1 MTDIQ
6 NTKRDGFGLHLM
18 LDAYKCNSDKLN
30 DGEFVYRLLD
40 DLTERIDMTQLTKP
54 YVVYAKG
61 NGDHDGG
68 GWSGFVMIEE
78 SHISIHTFPERG
90 FVTADVY
97 SCKEFDTEKTIEY
110 FKSTLESDDIETFL
124 QKRGNRY

>member
-1 MTDIQ
+1 M
-6 NTKRDGFGLHLM
+6 HLM

-30 DGEFVYRLLD
+30 DGEFAYRLLD
-40 DLTERIDMTQLTKP
+40 DLTELIGMTQLTKP

-61 NGDHDGG
+61 NGEHDEG

-78 SHISIHTFPERG
+78 SHISIHTFPVRG

-97 SCKEFDTEKTIEY
+97 SCKEFDTKKTIEY
-110 FKSTLESDDIETFL
+110 FKKVLETDDIETFL
-124 QKRGNRY
+124 QKRGLRY